1 MTTLNLQCGES
12 ADDGYEIVS
21 SGFVNTGLGRVF
33 IGNFGAPEHWAVRFP
48 SVSGLSGSAITSA
61 ILTFRANNTDSGSFV
76 ADWFADDRAAPTVIV
91 AGSGSF
97 DISARTRTTA
107 TCEADGT
114 DFGSWI
120 GDQDQTF
127 TGDGTNTIADI
138 IQELADSFD
147 PSAIVLIGIYSS
159 GTGER
164 VFNPYDESP
173 STAPKLDL
181 IFSAGGGSTQTATPS
196 PVVMPVSVP
205 SLSPVMYP
213 SPVVLP
219 IVIPLPAVVG
229 GGTVFPEPV
238 VMPIAIPVP
247 ALSAGAVTLT
257 PSPVAIPVVSPAPVV
272 SGAGV
277 NDVFVS
283 WGLIERFIDPAEFA
297 PSTTFFLEVGMFTS
311 SASVAVKARLFNIT
325 DGLVVSG
332 SEVTTTETS
341 YTVVRS
347 SSFSLSSGLRKYR
360 IAYGGQQGGVFSC
373 HGGDVKPEGS

>member
-1 MTTLNLQCGES
+1 MTTLNLQCDES
-12 ADDGYEIVS
+12 ADDGYEVVS
-21 SGFVNTGLGRVF
+21 SGNVNITSNAVLV
-33 IGNFGAPEHWAVRFP
+33 GNFSIPEHWAVRFP

-61 ILTFRANNTDSGSFV
+61 ILTFRAARTDSGSFV
-76 ADWFADDRAAPTVIV
+76 ADWFADDRAAPTVLV

-97 DISARTRTTA
+97 DISTRTRTTA

-114 DFGSWI
+114 DFGDWTI
-120 GDQDQTF
+120 NEDQTF

-147 PSAIVLIGIYSS
+147 PSVIMLIGIYSS

-164 VFNPYDESP
+164 VIKAYDASP

-196 PVVMPVSVP
+196 PVVIPIVVP
-205 SLSPVMYP
+205 ALSPVMYP
-213 SPVVLP
+213 
-219 IVIPLPAVVG
+219 A
-229 GGTVFPEPV
+229 PV
-238 VMPIAIPVP
+238 VMPIAIPLP
-247 ALSAGAVTLT
+247 AVTGGTTIFPEPVVIPIATAAPTITAGAATLT
-257 PSPVAIPVVSPAPVV
+257 PSPVAIPVAIPAPVI
-272 SGAGV
+272 SSAGA
-277 NDVFVS
+277 NEVFVS

-297 PSTTFFLEVGMFTS
+297 PSTTFFLEMGMFTS
-311 SASVAVKARLFNIT
+311 SAAVPVKARLFNIT

-332 SEVTTTETS
+332 SEATTTATS

-347 SSFSLSSGLRKYR
+347 SSFSLSSGLKKYR
-360 IAYGGQQGGVFSC
+360 IEYGGQQGGIFFC